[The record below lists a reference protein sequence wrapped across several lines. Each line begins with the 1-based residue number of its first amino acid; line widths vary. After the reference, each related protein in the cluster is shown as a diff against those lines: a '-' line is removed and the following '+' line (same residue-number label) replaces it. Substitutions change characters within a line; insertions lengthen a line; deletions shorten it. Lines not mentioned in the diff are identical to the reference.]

1 MTSESY
7 DQKYIDIGIGLNQVD
22 NLKPSDFFY
31 KVIERSTSYNEAE
44 RKLIEEEA
52 FKFSVAMLK
61 AIANP
66 YQDNLKIS
74 EIYIN

>member
-61 AIANP
+61 AIANHTKTI
-66 YQDNLKIS
+66 LK
-74 EIYIN
+74 